1 MTVNSLITAN
11 SLNQADAIILNKK
24 ILGMVDHYAIFLGYR
39 NNNPVFVANYKDGVK
54 EVSINDMK
62 EILQTLQP
70 TAIDRFQGTEIQR
83 KQAVNR
89 ALSRVGERAYNYFSN
104 NCEHFKNWVHSGEHR
119 SEQVKKAGDTALV
132 ASAGTAIYAIANKS
146 PKAGLL
152 ALGLLLAGVFLK
164 DVAEDK

>member
-1 MTVNSLITAN
+1 MTINSLIKTN
-11 SLNQADAIILNKK
+11 NLRQADAIVLNKK
-24 ILGMVDHYAIFLGYR
+24 ILGMVDHFAIFLGYR
-39 NNNPVFVANYKDGVK
+39 NSTPVFVANYKDGVK

-70 TAIDRFQGTEIQR
+70 TAIDRFHGTEIQR

-119 SEQVKKAGDTALV
+119 SEQVKKAGNTAIV
-132 ASAGTAIYAIANKS
+132 ASAGAAIYAIANKS
-146 PKAGLL
+146 PKAGLF
-152 ALGLLLAGVFLK
+152 ALGLVLAGVILN
-164 DVAEDK
+164 DVAEKK

>member
-11 SLNQADAIILNKK
+11 SLRQADAIVLNKK

-39 NNNPVFVANYKDGVK
+39 NSNPVFVANYKDGVK
-54 EVSINDMK
+54 EVSINDMR
-62 EILQTLQP
+62 EVLQTLQP
-70 TAIDRFQGTEIQR
+70 TKIDRFPGTEIQR

-104 NCEHFKNWVHSGEHR
+104 NCEHFKNW
-119 SEQVKKAGDTALV
+119 ALV

-146 PKAGLL
+146 PKAGLF